1 MTHTIQKET
10 LPSLQLI
17 AFAMAGFL
25 AIVTETIPAGLL
37 PQISQGLHISEAQTG
52 QMISIFAFGAVISA
66 IPLITWTRNLNRRP
80 VFICGI
86 AGLLVFNLCTA
97 WSTDYHWILLFR
109 LLAGVSTALLWGLF
123 AGYARRLVP
132 THLQGR
138 ALAIACVGQPLA
150 LSLGIPLGNWLGQI
164 FAWQDI
170 FLILAGFAL
179 LLICWIRLFV
189 PDFKGQVAEQQKSLF
204 EVLTLP
210 GLAGIL
216 ATLFLWIIAH
226 NIVYT
231 YLAPI
236 LVTANLTTWTGTA
249 FMVFGL
255 ASIVGIWITGVL
267 TDRWLRQLTLFS
279 LLFFAVAML
288 ILLLCL
294 QTPTLIFVSLAIWG
308 VTFGGAPTLLQ
319 TALADAA
326 GQDADVAQSI
336 LVTVFNF
343 AIACGGFTGGLILN
357 IFGASLLSFS
367 TLPFVIM
374 ALGLVW
380 FSRAGFKAGPRS
392 V

>member
-1 MTHTIQKET
+1 MTHTVQKES
-10 LPSLQLI
+10 LPYLQLI

-37 PQISQGLHISEAQTG
+37 PQISQGLQISEAQTG
-52 QMISIFAFGAVISA
+52 QMISIFAFGAVVSA

-86 AGLLVFNLCTA
+86 AGLLIFNLCTA
-97 WSTDYHWILLFR
+97 FSSNYHWILLFR
-109 LLAGVSTALLWGLF
+109 FLAGVSTALIWGLF
-123 AGYARRLVP
+123 AGYARRLVAD
-132 THLQGR
+132 HLQGR

-150 LSLGIPLGNWLGQI
+150 LSLGIPLGNWLGKLL
-164 FAWQDI
+164 AWQDI

-189 PDFKGQVAEQQKSLF
+189 PDFNGQTAEQQKSLF
-204 EVLTLP
+204 EVLH
-210 GLAGIL
+210 LAGIACIL
-216 ATLFLWIIAH
+216 ATLFLWILAH

-231 YLAPI
+231 YLAPV
-236 LVTANLTTWTGTA
+236 LMNAGMTTWIGTA

-267 TDRWLRQLTLFS
+267 TDRWLRKLTLIS
-279 LLFFAVAML
+279 LILFAVAML
-288 ILLLCL
+288 ILLLFR
-294 QTPTLIFVSLAIWG
+294 QTPILIFLSLAIWG
-308 VTFGGAPTLLQ
+308 ITFGGAPTLLQ

-343 AIACGGFTGGLILN
+343 AIACGGFAGGLILN
-357 IFGASLLSFS
+357 TFGASLLSLS
-367 TLPFVIM
+367 TLPFVIL
-374 ALGLVW
+374 ALATVW
-380 FSRAGFKAGPRS
+380 FSHAGFKIGPR
-392 V
+392 